1 LTAVEWGAGYLLLAA
16 AGGLFPGRKNVVMRV
31 EEGGRE
37 LVGRRRWVS

>member
-1 LTAVEWGAGYLLLAA
+1 LTAVEWGAGYLLLAGA
-16 AGGLFPGRKNVVMRV
+16 VALFPVRKNVVMRV